1 MRNSNKGCDFMCCCD
16 YCKKEVKSENEL
28 EEVILDGEIDL
39 YVLNVCEECA
49 EVLNDVYSPETI
61 DAMMGN

>member
-1 MRNSNKGCDFMCCCD
+1 MCCCD

-28 EEVILDGEIDL
+28 EEVILDGYIDI

-49 EVLNDVYSPETI
+49 EVLNDVYSPETV